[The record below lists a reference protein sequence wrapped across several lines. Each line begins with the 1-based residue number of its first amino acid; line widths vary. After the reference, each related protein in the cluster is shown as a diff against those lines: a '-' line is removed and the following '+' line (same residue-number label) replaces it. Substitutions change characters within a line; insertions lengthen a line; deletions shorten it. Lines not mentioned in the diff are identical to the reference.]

1 MDEQEKKQSDDQ
13 ETAETNPP
21 SSRWEE
27 RRRSHGRE
35 PWMVGA
41 ILILLGV
48 VFLMQNLTGFYVNN
62 WWALFILIPAF
73 GSFSRGWQAMQNADG
88 QLTSYSRGAFI
99 GGLVL
104 TAVAAILFFSL
115 DWVIFGPILLIVA
128 GVAMLL
134 NAVLP
139 K

>member
-1 MDEQEKKQSDDQ
+1 MDEQEKIPVDNQEKPDNNAQS
-13 ETAETNPP
+13 TNM
-21 SSRWEE
+21 EE
-27 RRRSHGRE
+27 RRRSRGRE
-35 PWMVGA
+35 PWVVGA
-41 ILILLGV
+41 VLILVGFA
-48 VFLMQNLTGFYVNN
+48 FLIQNLTGFYFNN

-73 GSFSRGWQAMQNADG
+73 GSFSKAWQAMQNADG
-88 QLTSYSRGAFI
+88 QLTSSARGAFI

-115 DWVIFGPILLIVA
+115 EWVIFGPILLIIA

-134 NAVLP
+134 SAILP